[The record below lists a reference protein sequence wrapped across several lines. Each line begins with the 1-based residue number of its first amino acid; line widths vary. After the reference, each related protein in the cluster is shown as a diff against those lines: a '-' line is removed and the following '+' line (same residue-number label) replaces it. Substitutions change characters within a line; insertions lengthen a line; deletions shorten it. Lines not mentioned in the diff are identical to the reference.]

1 MQYQWQYLATVYDEA
16 FIQVFTVMV
25 SYLLCA
31 AVIIREDDQCYPSI
45 SIVGRRRITSLMVP
59 NGAVIIAFRPQPST
73 RLYTV
78 TKQLSPVG
86 SGQGRTSYRGN

>member
-1 MQYQWQYLATVYDEA
+1 MVETHLAPGRGAVSVSTYLATVYDEA

-25 SYLLCA
+25 SYLLSSS
-31 AVIIREDDQCYPSI
+31 EKMI
-45 SIVGRRRITSLMVP
+45 SVRRRITSLMVP